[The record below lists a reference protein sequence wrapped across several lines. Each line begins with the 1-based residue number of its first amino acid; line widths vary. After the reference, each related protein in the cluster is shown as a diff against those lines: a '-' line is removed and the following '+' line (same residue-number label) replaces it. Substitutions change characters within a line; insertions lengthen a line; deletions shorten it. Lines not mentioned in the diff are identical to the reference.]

1 MPKKGKK
8 TKKKSTVVVK
18 PEINIVEEGESS
30 FDVTDVVRQK
40 KAAAAALASS
50 QPPQLPLEIGIESAE
65 EITDANNVLNNVANN
80 FSIHEVTDMRTL
92 DSLSVMRKQDS
103 INSNFSYFSDNNLT
117 ARDDLEDIEDDHFQ
131 ESTLTSEETLA
142 DVVIETENKNH
153 EIQEILSEKYEKE
166 QTVCFKEES
175 VHEEKETKIIWS
187 QTDEKR
193 FTDEDETPDGFLDE
207 LKEELSV
214 QDIKGS
220 TEEVI
225 SWSNIET
232 ERFTGQSEER
242 DSFLENLK
250 VEMEVGHEEKQDNLG
265 KKNNSKIGW
274 DNIVLKKEITLGLK
288 EFRDFDEEKKA
299 HDVWK
304 ENFQNLSE
312 INEKILKERFHDAP
326 FVSFDPDRGFGV
338 VSTSNIGNNTEIK
351 TGGAIGKN
359 FEEVYQLHAYSDIF
373 QMARDGKD
381 ESERRFILFRH
392 FLQLS
397 KLSEEEKDTLIIF
410 AFNDYL
416 TYPENCHLVKPILVT
431 EEYVVTET
439 FGYSSFLVASDIPF
453 LPLSTKLMPFLD
465 ENLTLHVVAST
476 NGSSAVRRIIK
487 ENPGWKKC
495 GYETPNSLKN
505 GTEYEVEVFGAVEAL
520 KLDLNCSIF
529 ASAQFPTIQVS
540 GHDFIELAIS
550 TENQT
555 PVKATVSLYDEL
567 RVDIDAPS
575 YVIKKT
581 PNPAL
586 SNVKIDEVTFGK
598 ISNIEPLLAS
608 VRMGCLTT
616 SQLNPFLTAIGH
628 ENLIEESSKDFN
640 LKDAILT
647 WKNHSEGNSLEDLT
661 DVLDKENLGFIADE
675 IRSNHTINLLS

>member
-65 EITDANNVLNNVANN
+65 EITDANNVLNNEANN

-131 ESTLTSEETLA
+131 ESTLTSEETSKLA
-142 DVVIETENKNH
+142 DVETETENKNH
-153 EIQEILSEKYEKE
+153 EIEEILSEKYEKE

-175 VHEEKETKIIWS
+175 VHEEQETKIIWS

-193 FTDEDETPDGFLDE
+193 FTDEDETPDGFLDG

-250 VEMEVGHEEKQDNLG
+250 VEMDVAHEEKQENFG
-265 KKNNSKIGW
+265 EKKISKIGW

-338 VSTSNIGNNTEIK
+338 VSTSNVGNNTEIK
-351 TGGAIGKN
+351 TGGTIGKN
-359 FEEVYQLHAYSDIF
+359 FEEVVSCNFYLTMFFDFII
-373 QMARDGKD
+373 KC
-381 ESERRFILFRH
+381 RFT
-392 FLQLS
+392 S
-397 KLSEEEKDTLIIF
+397 STLIV
-410 AFNDYL
+410 
-416 TYPENCHLVKPILVT
+416 TYFKWPGMGRTKVSEDL
-431 EEYVVTET
+431 
-439 FGYSSFLVASDIPF
+439 SFL
-453 LPLSTKLMPFLD
+453 
-465 ENLTLHVVAST
+465 
-476 NGSSAVRRIIK
+476 G
-487 ENPGWKKC
+487 
-495 GYETPNSLKN
+495 
-505 GTEYEVEVFGAVEAL
+505 
-520 KLDLNCSIF
+520 
-529 ASAQFPTIQVS
+529 
-540 GHDFIELAIS
+540 
-550 TENQT
+550 
-555 PVKATVSLYDEL
+555 
-567 RVDIDAPS
+567 
-575 YVIKKT
+575 KT
-581 PNPAL
+581 
-586 SNVKIDEVTFGK
+586 
-598 ISNIEPLLAS
+598 
-608 VRMGCLTT
+608 
-616 SQLNPFLTAIGH
+616 Q
-628 ENLIEESSKDFN
+628 
-640 LKDAILT
+640 
-647 WKNHSEGNSLEDLT
+647 
-661 DVLDKENLGFIADE
+661 
-675 IRSNHTINLLS
+675 